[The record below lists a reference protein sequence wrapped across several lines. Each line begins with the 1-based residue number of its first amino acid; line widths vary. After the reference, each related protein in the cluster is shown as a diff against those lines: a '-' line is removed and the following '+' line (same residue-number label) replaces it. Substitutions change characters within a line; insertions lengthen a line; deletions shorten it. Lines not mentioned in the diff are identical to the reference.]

1 MLHELIKCIGRGKTP
16 DDRAGGKL
24 VYFAVARD
32 RLGHTSK
39 YVSVNVVP
47 ASLPYEFTTFF
58 VESTNEVDPLHAYS
72 IWPTLRRVS

>member
-24 VYFAVARD
+24 VYFAVARN
-32 RLGHTSK
+32 RLCHAGQH
-39 YVSVNVVP
+39 VSVDVVP
-47 ASLPYEFTTFF
+47 ATLPHEDTALLIK
-58 VESTNEVDPLHAYS
+58 STNEVDPLHAYS